1 MNDSTRARSAP
12 EGNLYPGST
21 PAHAPGTRDESGLKF
36 FRRPEFIYS
45 AGLFVV
51 AAILITI
58 SLVLTGGPLP
68 TRSPLVALFFLAYG
82 LFTIQA
88 GYDHPK
94 VGYVSFD
101 RVAQLACILVLG
113 PVDAAWVVGLAS
125 FIFPLARLRRGADRW
140 SVLTASLN
148 NAGLMALM
156 VLICGWFYRSLGGE
170 IPLMRLDPRT
180 MVLLS
185 LLILSMQAVNE
196 LGMGIHIHLRD
207 GRGIHLSQ
215 FVFTLESGSG
225 LVAVLVAIIFNRME
239 PAVTI
244 LLLIVISAGMVMLR
258 QFAQMRVQL
267 EAIVEERTRVLLRK
281 TAELEKL
288 ATRDQLTGLYNRR
301 FADSYLDGRIE
312 EFHRYRREFSIALI
326 DLDHFK
332 RINDFQSHEVG
343 DQVLQRVASILA
355 ARCRQTDVVAR
366 YGGEEF
372 LLCFPEADSVTVS
385 DICEQLRHAVAGAD
399 WSDLGEGISVSM
411 SAGVTEMRAG
421 LTRSALV
428 NAADHKLYEAKN
440 GGRNLVIR

>member
-1 MNDSTRARSAP
+1 M
-12 EGNLYPGST
+12 YPGTT
-21 PAHAPGTRDESGLKF
+21 PAHAPGTRDESGSKF
-36 FRRPEFIYS
+36 SRRPELIYS
-45 AGLFVV
+45 AGLFAVAVV
-51 AAILITI
+51 AI
-58 SLVLTGGPLP
+58 SLSLAWTGGPLP
-68 TRSPLVALFFLAYG
+68 SHSPLVAVFFLVYG

-101 RVAQLACILVLG
+101 RVAQLASILVLG

-125 FIFPLARLRRGADRW
+125 MIFPLGRLRRGVDRW

-156 VLICGWFYRSLGGE
+156 VLLCGWLYQFLGGE
-170 IPLMRLDPRT
+170 IPLMRLDLKAII
-180 MVLLS
+180 LLS

-196 LGMGIHIHLRD
+196 LGMGIHVHLRD
-207 GRGIHLSQ
+207 GRGVHLSQ

-225 LVAVLVAIIFNRME
+225 LVAILVAIVFNRME
-239 PAVTI
+239 PPVTV
-244 LLLIVISAGMVMLR
+244 LLLLVISAGMVMLR
-258 QFAQMRVQL
+258 QFARMRVQL

-288 ATRDQLTGLYNRR
+288 ATRDQLTGLHNRR

-343 DQVLQRVASILA
+343 DQVLQRVANILA

-372 LLCFPEADSVTVS
+372 LLCFPEADGVTVS

-411 SAGVTEMRAG
+411 SAGVAEMRAG

-440 GGRNLVIR
+440 AGRNLVIR

>member
-1 MNDSTRARSAP
+1 MN
-12 EGNLYPGST
+12 PGTT
-21 PAHAPGTRDESGLKF
+21 PAHAPRTRDESGSKF
-36 FRRPEFIYS
+36 ASRPEFIYS
-45 AGLFVV
+45 AGLFAV
-51 AAILITI
+51 AVTVIAL
-58 SLVLTGGPLP
+58 SLAWTGGPLP
-68 TRSPLVALFFLAYG
+68 SHSPLVALFFLGYG

-101 RVAQLACILVLG
+101 RVAQLASILVLG

-125 FIFPLARLRRGADRW
+125 LIFPLGRLRRGVDRW

-156 VLICGWFYRSLGGE
+156 VLVCGSFYQFLGGD
-170 IPLMRLDPRT
+170 IPLMRLDLKAII
-180 MVLLS
+180 LLS
-185 LLILSMQAVNE
+185 LLILGMQAVNE
-196 LGMGIHIHLRD
+196 LGMGIHMHLRD

-225 LVAVLVAIIFNRME
+225 LVAVLVAIVFNRME
-239 PAVTI
+239 PPVTV
-244 LLLIVISAGMVMLR
+244 LLLIVISAGMVMLC
-258 QFAQMRVQL
+258 QFARMRVQL

-288 ATRDQLTGLYNRR
+288 ATRDQLTGLHNRR

-343 DQVLQRVASILA
+343 DQVLQRVAKILA

-372 LLCFPEADSVTVS
+372 LLCFPEADAVTVS

-411 SAGVTEMRAG
+411 SAGVSEMRAG
-421 LTRSALV
+421 FSRSALV

-440 GGRNLVIR
+440 AGRNLVIR

>member
-1 MNDSTRARSAP
+1 LN
-12 EGNLYPGST
+12 PGST
-21 PAHAPGTRDESGLKF
+21 PADAPRSPDHSGSRF
-36 FRRPEFIYS
+36 IFRPEVVYS

-51 AAILITI
+51 AATLIAFALAR
-58 SLVLTGGPLP
+58 SGGPLP
-68 TRSPLVALFFLAYG
+68 SHSALVALFFFGYG

-101 RVAQLACILVLG
+101 RVAQLAGILVLG
-113 PVDAAWVVGLAS
+113 PVDAAWVAGLAS
-125 FIFPLARLRRGADRW
+125 LVFPLGRLRRGVDWR

-156 VLICGWFYRSLGGE
+156 VLVCGWLYQFLGGE
-170 IPLMRLDPRT
+170 IPLTRLDLHAFI
-180 MVLLS
+180 LLA

-207 GRGIHLSQ
+207 GRGIHLSH
-215 FVFTLESGSG
+215 FVLSLESGSG
-225 LVAVLVAIIFNRME
+225 LVAVLVAIVFNRME
-239 PAVTI
+239 TSVTI
-244 LLLIVISAGMVMLR
+244 LLLVVISAGMVLLR
-258 QFAQMRVQL
+258 QFARMRVQL
-267 EAIVEERTRVLLRK
+267 EAIVDERTRVLLRK

-301 FADSYLDGRIE
+301 FADTYLDGRIE

-343 DQVLQRVASILA
+343 DLVLQRVARILTT
-355 ARCRQTDVVAR
+355 RCRQSDIVAR

-372 LLCFPEADSVTVS
+372 LLCFPEADGVTVS
-385 DICEQLRHAVAGAD
+385 DICEQLRHAIAGAD
-399 WSDLGEGISVSM
+399 WSDLGDGISVSM
-411 SAGVTEMRAG
+411 SAGVAEMRAG
-421 LTRSALV
+421 LDRSALV